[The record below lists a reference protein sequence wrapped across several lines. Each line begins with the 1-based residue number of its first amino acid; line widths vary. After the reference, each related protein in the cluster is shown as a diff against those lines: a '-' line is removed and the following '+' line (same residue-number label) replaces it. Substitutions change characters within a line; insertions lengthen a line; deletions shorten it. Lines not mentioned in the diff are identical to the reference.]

1 MIEFMDKNILRREAI
16 NKRNELYLEIKSKYD
31 NLILKKV
38 IDSDIYKNSES
49 IFIYVSFGSEV
60 DTKEI
65 INYALMDNKKI
76 YVPKTDKSKKE
87 MKAIRIHSLDKMIV
101 DKWGILEPI
110 DVDKNK
116 FGEKFD
122 LIIMPGVVFDR
133 SGNRIGYGGGYYD
146 KYISAIKCKS
156 VKLALA
162 YDFQVI
168 NKIESEEHDINVDCI
183 ITNDKFIYIK

>member
-16 NKRNELYLEIKSKYD
+16 NRRNELSLEIKSKYD

-146 KYISAIKCKS
+146 
-156 VKLALA
+156 
-162 YDFQVI
+162 
-168 NKIESEEHDINVDCI
+168 
-183 ITNDKFIYIK
+183 